1 MFPGRFIDFSD
12 WNFRNPFSEFERMR
26 QEMNRLSEGF
36 RRSAPFSTPAGVFP
50 LTNLSED
57 TDNYYVRAELPG
69 LKAED
74 IDISATDNNISISG
88 ERVIPGENN
97 NVRYHRRERE
107 SGKFSR
113 VISLPGTIDSDKVEA
128 KFTDGILTI
137 VLPKSEAMKPKQIE
151 VK

>member
-36 RRSAPFSTPAGVFP
+36 KRSAPSFTAAGVFP
-50 LTNLSED
+50 LTNVSED

-88 ERVIPGENN
+88 ERVIPGESND
-97 NVRYHRRERE
+97 VRYHRRERE

-113 VISLPGTIDSDKVEA
+113 AISLPGIIDSDKVEA